1 MVYLQHFKLC
11 FDCLYL
17 ARIARGLLGDCL
29 LCTPKQMVTLN
40 KLLAYIQEKRPELYR
55 LAVAKYLQ
63 NAGIQLP
70 ADEAAKVE
78 ELEKKEGLL

>member
-1 MVYLQHFKLC
+1 
-11 FDCLYL
+11 
-17 ARIARGLLGDCL
+17 
-29 LCTPKQMVTLN
+29 MVTLN